1 MTPLLKFSDCSFCR
15 QYKHRQEEK
24 LRLQPDPSNSFFL
37 SQTLD
42 VQKKQDGRHISLEEL
57 FLMLPFLMA
66 PENVVA
72 ALHY

>member
-1 MTPLLKFSDCSFCR
+1 MKNSF
-15 QYKHRQEEK
+15 
-24 LRLQPDPSNSFFL
+24 RLQPDPSNSFFL

-42 VQKKQDGRHISLEEL
+42 VQKKQDGRHIALEEL

-66 PENVVA
+66 PHPFA